1 MSATNKDML
10 VLPKLDYIAR
20 DLNIFLLT
28 DESRSMSGK
37 RIATLNHAILESTNE
52 LKEVGK
58 QHPEAS
64 FKIRA
69 IAFSDSPRWHIGPD
83 PVDID
88 KLSWQDLS
96 VDGGTETGAAIQWL
110 ADAVTMDKM
119 SRKGFPPV
127 MVLLSDGDNTDGDAY
142 EQAIARLNSEPWGR
156 KAIRIAIGIG
166 DGYNRTQLEKFTNR
180 PDIGVLEAKNT
191 VDLANYVK
199 FAIVTVS
206 LSAINSVSDPD
217 GKNSGTN
224 VYVAG
229 APASAA
235 SDPNAVPEVI

>member
-1 MSATNKDML
+1 MSTTNKNL
-10 VLPKLDYIAR
+10 PVLPELDYVAR
-20 DLNIFLLT
+20 DLNVDLLT
-28 DESRSMSGK
+28 DISGSMSGK
-37 RIATLNHAILESTNE
+37 RIATLNHAILEATNE

-58 QHPEAS
+58 QHPEANI
-64 FKIRA
+64 KMRA
-69 IAFSDSPRWHIGPD
+69 IAFSDSPSWHVGPE

-96 VDGGTETGAAIQWL
+96 ADGGTETGAAIQWL
-110 ADAVTMDKM
+110 ADVVTMDKM
-119 SRKGFPPV
+119 PRKGFPPV
-127 MVLLSDGDNTDGDAY
+127 MVLLSDGDNTDGEAY
-142 EQAIARLNSEPWGR
+142 EQAIARLDSEPWGR

-199 FAIVTVS
+199 FAMVTVS

-224 VYVAG
+224 VYVAS

>member
-1 MSATNKDML
+1 MSTTNKKL
-10 VLPKLDYIAR
+10 PVLPELDYVAR
-20 DLNIFLLT
+20 DLNIFLLP
-28 DESRSMSGK
+28 DNSGSMSGK
-37 RIATLNHAILESTNE
+37 RIATLNHAILESINE
-52 LKEVGK
+52 LKEVAP

-64 FKIRA
+64 FKIRV
-69 IAFSDSPRWHIGPD
+69 IAFSDSPSWHVGPE

-96 VDGGTETGAAIQWL
+96 ADGGTETGAAIEWL

-119 SRKGFPPV
+119 PPRGYPPV

-166 DGYNRTQLEKFTNR
+166 DGYNRTLLEKFTNR

-199 FAIVTVS
+199 FAIVSVS
-206 LSAINSVSDPD
+206 LSSINSVSNPD

-229 APASAA
+229 APASVA
-235 SDPNAVPEVI
+235 SDPAAAPEVI